1 MPRFHFRACDAGGQI
16 QDGRMEAA
24 DIDAALA
31 QLHEW
36 KMVPV
41 DVREEVEPYN
51 PLKSILYRLQ
61 ARKPGLNELI
71 LFSRQMYSLLHA
83 GVPVIQ
89 SLSRLRDST
98 ANIRFRDVLTDI
110 IGALDSGNDVA
121 ASFSRHADIFSPLYL
136 SMLRVG
142 ELTGRTDEAFLN
154 MYEYLDR
161 DKVTIDRI
169 KAAMRYPSFVI
180 IAIIIAVGVL
190 TVMVIPA
197 FAKVFAGANLD
208 LPWPT
213 KLILA
218 LSDFA
223 AAWWW
228 QIAVLMTAAFFVLQR
243 WISTEAGGY
252 WWDRTKLGIPKVG
265 DILMRASLAR
275 ATRAFAI
282 TLGAGVPIT
291 QAINAVAFASDN
303 AYLIGKIV
311 SMRTGIERGDSLLRS
326 AENAGIFTPVILQMI
341 AVGEETGRVDV
352 MMRDVADFYDREV
365 EYDIA
370 NLSAVIEPILTVVIG
385 AMVLVLALG
394 VFLPMWDLTQMARQ
408 R

>member
-1 MPRFHFRACDAGGQI
+1 MSAG
-16 QDGRMEAA
+16 
-24 DIDAALA
+24 
-31 QLHEW
+31 
-36 KMVPV
+36 
-41 DVREEVEPYN
+41 
-51 PLKSILYRLQ
+51 
-61 ARKPGLNELI
+61 
-71 LFSRQMYSLLHA
+71 F
-83 GVPVIQ
+83 
-89 SLSRLRDST
+89 
-98 ANIRFRDVLTDI
+98 
-110 IGALDSGNDVA
+110 
-121 ASFSRHADIFSPLYL
+121 
-136 SMLRVG
+136 
-142 ELTGRTDEAFLN
+142 
-154 MYEYLDR
+154 
-161 DKVTIDRI
+161 
-169 KAAMRYPSFVI
+169 
-180 IAIIIAVGVL
+180 
-190 TVMVIPA
+190 
-197 FAKVFAGANLD
+197 FA
-208 LPWPT
+208 
-213 KLILA
+213 
-218 LSDFA
+218 
-223 AAWWW
+223 
-228 QIAVLMTAAFFVLQR
+228 LQR
-243 WISTEAGGY
+243 WISTEVGGY

-326 AENAGIFTPVILQMI
+326 AENTGIFTPVILQMI

>member
-1 MPRFHFRACDAGGQI
+1 MPHFHFRACDAGGQI
-16 QDGRMEAA
+16 QNGRMEAA
-24 DIDAALA
+24 DIDTALA

-51 PLKSILYRLQ
+51 PLKTLLYRLQ

-228 QIAVLMTAAFFVLQR
+228 QIAVLMAAAFFALQR
-243 WISTEAGGY
+243 WISTDAGGY

-326 AENAGIFTPVILQMI
+326 AENTGIFTPVILQMI

>member
-1 MPRFHFRACDAGGQI
+1 MPHFHFRACNATGQM

-24 DIDAALA
+24 DIDTALA

-36 KMVPV
+36 KLVPV
-41 DVREEVEPYN
+41 ALHEDVETSDPI
-51 PLKSILYRLQ
+51 KSLLYRWR

-89 SLSRLRDST
+89 ALSRLRDST
-98 ANIRFRDVLTDI
+98 ANVYFRDVLTQI
-110 IGALDSGNDVA
+110 IASLDSGNDVA
-121 ASFSRHADIFSPLYL
+121 ASFAHHADIFSPLYL
-136 SMLRVG
+136 AMLRVG

-197 FAKVFAGANLD
+197 FAKVFAGAQLE

-218 LSDFA
+218 ISEFA
-223 AAWWW
+223 AAYWW
-228 QIAVLMTAAFFVLQR
+228 QMAAAMIAGFVALRR
-243 WISTEAGGY
+243 WINTEKGGY
-252 WWDRTKLGIPKVG
+252 WWDRSKLGIPKVG

-311 SMRTGIERGDSLLRS
+311 AMRTGIERGDSLLRS
-326 AENAGIFTPVILQMI
+326 AEHTGIFTPVILQMI